1 MAASSAGQR
10 DNLSLISPAHKGTE
24 TMDEQVL
31 TKLVTVDGKIDGILD
46 HLARL
51 NGSVARHEQRLSTME
66 LRCSGE
72 QRIAITVQ
80 EALRRIERWQDGVDT
95 DLRAL
100 ETSLASFRGEK
111 RGVLSTVRDV
121 ITVIALGAAI
131 WQGVSAYRSVPTSFP
146 QSAPQAQGR

>member
-1 MAASSAGQR
+1 
-10 DNLSLISPAHKGTE
+10 
-24 TMDEQVL
+24 
-31 TKLVTVDGKIDGILD
+31 
-46 HLARL
+46 
-51 NGSVARHEQRLSTME
+51 ME